1 MKGPVSV
8 LTFLWLTWCVSP
20 EAQVLGIKSPPESGA
35 VKSGRIEARVAFPE
49 LRHHRAGPTGMFRVI
64 SIRLSL
70 LNPVNQRWEKH
81 DEVRPDASGVFVFEE
96 VPAGVVKLMPTFEP
110 NGCLW
115 GLDLPTEIVAGETT
129 KVTFGG
135 RGRPVVGKVELP
147 EALETDRERIRARIY
162 LEAPPFHMMFGGS
175 GVEQDFMPDWDLYAA
190 IPESQRD
197 QGPLPIDSEGRFRFE
212 AVSPGNYY
220 TQIYIPGKLRP
231 DGDSRE
237 LLTRQ
242 FTVPLTASRTP
253 VDLGTL
259 VLHAPDDGSE
269 SKSVP

>member
-1 MKGPVSV
+1 M
-8 LTFLWLTWCVSP
+8 
-20 EAQVLGIKSPPESGA
+20 VLGSESPPESGA
-35 VKSGRIEARVAFPE
+35 AKLGRIEARVAFPE
-49 LRHHRAGPTGMFRVI
+49 LRHHRAGPGGAGVFRVA

-81 DEVRPDASGVFVFEE
+81 GEARADASGAFDFEE

-110 NGCLW
+110 SGCLW
-115 GLDLPTEIVAGETT
+115 GLDLPAEIVAGETT

-147 EALETDRERIRARIY
+147 EALETDRERIHARIY
-162 LEAPPFHMMFGGS
+162 LEAPPFHMEFGGP
-175 GVEQDFMPDWDLYAA
+175 GVRGMPGWDLYAA
-190 IPESQRD
+190 IPESQRN

-220 TQIYIPGKLRP
+220 IQIYIPGKLRP

-237 LLTRQ
+237 LLTRP

-259 VLHAPDDGSE
+259 PAEDIGRGLGMEVDTFRDKKEKP
-269 SKSVP
+269 